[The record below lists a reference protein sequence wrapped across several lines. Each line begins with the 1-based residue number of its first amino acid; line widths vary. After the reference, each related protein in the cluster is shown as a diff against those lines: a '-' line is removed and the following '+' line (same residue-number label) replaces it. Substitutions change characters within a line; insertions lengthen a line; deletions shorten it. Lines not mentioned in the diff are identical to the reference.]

1 MPKLIESFFLGFLAA
16 FGSLVVEFFLYSL
29 GENLPVSTWRLAIFL
44 FIGRAFIEEI
54 FKFAIIYKKI
64 GSLPS
69 RGILLL
75 NSAFV
80 GLGFAAT
87 EFLLLYSKSGIKLI
101 NDLKPLAGVAL
112 VHIITALIAGYII
125 SANRHGKLRIIWKII
140 AINLL
145 IHLAYNFLALERI
158 L

>member
-1 MPKLIESFFLGFLAA
+1 MRLIESFFLGLIAA

-29 GENLPVSTWRLAIFL
+29 GETLPVSTWQLAIFL
-44 FIGRAFIEEI
+44 FIGRAFIEE
-54 FKFAIIYKKI
+54 FLKCAIIYKKI
-64 GSLPS
+64 GSFYS
-69 RGILLL
+69 RGAILL

-87 EFLLLYSKSGIKLI
+87 EFFLIYSKSGINSSK
-101 NDLKPLAGVAL
+101 LKPLAGVAS
-112 VHIITALIAGYII
+112 VHILTALIAGYLI
-125 SANRHGKLRIIWKII
+125 STNRSKKAKIIWKIV

-145 IHLAYNFLALERI
+145 IHLAYNLLVLERI

>member
-1 MPKLIESFFLGFLAA
+1 MRLIESFFLGLIAA

-29 GENLPVSTWRLAIFL
+29 GETLPVSTWQLAIIL
-44 FIGRAFIEEI
+44 FIGRAFIEEFLKCI
-54 FKFAIIYKKI
+54 IIYKKI
-64 GSLPS
+64 GHLYS
-69 RGILLL
+69 RGSILL

-87 EFLLLYSKSGIKLI
+87 EFFLLYSKSGIKLI

-112 VHIITALIAGYII
+112 VHVATALIAGYII
-125 SANRHGKLRIIWKII
+125 STNRHGKVRIIWKII